1 MLEINAARSV
11 GAPHMTH
18 RRALALTLLALV
30 LLGGCGQKGP
40 LKLPP
45 PSAVAAASG

>member
-1 MLEINAARSV
+1 MPELNKPRSV
-11 GAPHMTH
+11 GA
-18 RRALALTLLALV
+18 RLLTLILLALA

-45 PSAVAAASG
+45 KAVSAA